1 MAPQHSPLAPIPGN
15 IIYQKELSPH
25 TRGKILGAHAFGVT
39 PARISK
45 AYRIPDQTIRDT
57 ISNAAQ
63 RPHGLSATRAGRPK
77 SYSDRDERRIVRAA
91 RIMPKIQYAQ
101 LQKLVDNQFS
111 TKTIQR
117 ILKDHNIMCWR
128 AKRRPLLTEDQA
140 SVRLQ
145 WALAH
150 IHWEEEDWSRLLWS
164 DECSVERGRGRSD
177 LWRFRTPYQKW
188 DKEMIEPFNKS
199 KDLSQMVWASFSGY
213 GGRSKLVILAR
224 DFESKKHGYSAK
236 SYIECLEE
244 GLIYD
249 YNPELIFM
257 QDNAKIHKARAT
269 LQFLDDWGINVLEDW
284 PPYSPDLNPI
294 EHIWWHLKKKLEE
307 LHPELRGMGKGVEA
321 LEALQKG
328 LLEAWDAIDESIFEG
343 CWKSMI
349 SRCQA
354 VIDAKGW
361 YTKY

>member
-1 MAPQHSPLAPIPGN
+1 
-15 IIYQKELSPH
+15 
-25 TRGKILGAHAFGVT
+25 
-39 PARISK
+39 
-45 AYRIPDQTIRDT
+45 
-57 ISNAAQ
+57 
-63 RPHGLSATRAGRPK
+63 
-77 SYSDRDERRIVRAA
+77 
-91 RIMPKIQYAQ
+91 
-101 LQKLVDNQFS
+101 
-111 TKTIQR
+111 
-117 ILKDHNIMCWR
+117 
-128 AKRRPLLTEDQA
+128 
-140 SVRLQ
+140 
-145 WALAH
+145 
-150 IHWEEEDWSRLLWS
+150 
-164 DECSVERGRGRSD
+164 
-177 LWRFRTPYQKW
+177 
-188 DKEMIEPFNKS
+188 
-199 KDLSQMVWASFSGY
+199 MVWASFSGY

-224 DFESKKHGYSAK
+224 DFESKKHGYSAR

-321 LEALQKG
+321 LKALQKG

-343 CWKSMI
+343 CWKSMK